1 MPQTPM
7 PQVIEG
13 HLVDEGGRYVLLVS
27 RWNDL
32 ITSRLLDGALDT
44 LRRHGVDIEARCT
57 VVWAPG
63 SFELPLVAQRLAR
76 SGRYD
81 AIIAL
86 ACVIRGG
93 TPHFDFVA
101 SEVSKGLASVGLDSG
116 LPIAFGVL
124 TTDNIDQA
132 VERAGTKMGNK
143 GAEAA
148 MAALETVHLLRA
160 IDKG

>member
-1 MPQTPM
+1 MPR
-7 PQVIEG
+7 VIEG
-13 HLVDEGGRYVLLVS
+13 DLIDKGGKYVLLVS
-27 RWNDL
+27 RFNDF
-32 ITSRLLDGALDT
+32 ITERLKDGALDS
-44 LRRHGVDIEARCT
+44 LRRHGVDIESNAE

-63 SFELPLVAQRLAR
+63 AYELPLVAAKLAAT
-76 SGRYD
+76 GRYD

-101 SEVSKGLASVGLDSG
+101 NEVSKGLASVSLETS
-116 LPIAFGVL
+116 LPISFGVL
-124 TTDNIDQA
+124 TTNTIDQA

-148 MAALETVHLLRA
+148 LAAIETVNLIRA
-160 IDKG
+160 IDGKE